1 MARENLTQIYFRY
14 LPNSLILVE
23 VMGMEEIV
31 SLNIL
36 EADLNIWLVQV
47 EIINWQK

>member
-1 MARENLTQIYFRY
+1 M
-14 LPNSLILVE
+14 
-23 VMGMEEIV
+23 MGMEEIV